1 MSTDE
6 LVLVL
11 LLVAF
16 LLAAVFLAAAET
28 ALLRVSGLRMAS
40 LAEGGSAGAA
50 RVQRIIAELPRV
62 LSLILLLALL
72 TQIGAA
78 TVTGILAQRWFG
90 NLGVTIASALL
101 TVVLFVYG
109 EAIPKTFTVRHTDRV
124 AQVVAGPVLVLERVL
139 RPLVSLLVWFADL
152 QMPGKGITTS
162 PTITEGE
169 LRRLAGRAAAE
180 GEITEQDQQLIE
192 RAFRFGDRRA
202 DDVMVPRTEIVAVP
216 AASPVAE
223 AIEVALAAGHRRI
236 PIFEGSIENITGLV
250 RLRDMMAVVDEETTT
265 VSEVAMR
272 PLVVPESKRLTELL
286 RDMQHEQTHLAV
298 VLDEYGGT
306 AGLVTVED
314 VAEELLGSISDAPI
328 ALAIE
333 EVREGVWLVDAA
345 VPAEDLVPLIGDIA
359 ERGSWNTA
367 AGMVMGLSGRLLGMG
382 EMVEADGF
390 TFRVVGRRNR
400 RITRIRIERR
410 RRPGAE
416 PPAH

>member
-1 MSTDE
+1 
-6 LVLVL
+6 
-11 LLVAF
+11 
-16 LLAAVFLAAAET
+16 
-28 ALLRVSGLRMAS
+28 
-40 LAEGGSAGAA
+40 
-50 RVQRIIAELPRV
+50 
-62 LSLILLLALL
+62 
-72 TQIGAA
+72 
-78 TVTGILAQRWFG
+78 
-90 NLGVTIASALL
+90 
-101 TVVLFVYG
+101 
-109 EAIPKTFTVRHTDRV
+109 
-124 AQVVAGPVLVLERVL
+124 
-139 RPLVSLLVWFADL
+139 
-152 QMPGKGITTS
+152 
-162 PTITEGE
+162 
-169 LRRLAGRAAAE
+169 
-180 GEITEQDQQLIE
+180 
-192 RAFRFGDRRA
+192 
-202 DDVMVPRTEIVAVP
+202 
-216 AASPVAE
+216 
-223 AIEVALAAGHRRI
+223 
-236 PIFEGSIENITGLV
+236 
-250 RLRDMMAVVDEETTT
+250 
-265 VSEVAMR
+265 MR